1 LGGFDPSGVLTRE
14 SYAQLLYK
22 AMQIKKDVPVEQ
34 PSYINLDV
42 TLPSNVTAQEIDN
55 FIKKSHPDS
64 PLVGN
69 GKDFIQAQNEYGVS
83 ALYLAAHA
91 ILESGYGKSEIAYRK
106 HNLFGLKAFD
116 WEPFANAKYLPSY
129 AQSISYNADYV
140 RKNYLEEGA
149 DHFHGYTLPAMNEKY
164 ATDKE

>member
-1 LGGFDPSGVLTRE
+1 
-14 SYAQLLYK
+14 
-22 AMQIKKDVPVEQ
+22 M
-34 PSYINLDV
+34 
-42 TLPSNVTAQEIDN
+42 
-55 FIKKSHPDS
+55 
-64 PLVGN
+64 
-69 GKDFIQAQNEYGVS
+69 S

-149 DHFHGYTLPAMNEKY
+149 DHFHGYTLPAMNENMQQIKDGL
-164 ATDKE
+164 AKSLILWNVLNRLTRKTMKM